1 MDEKLRLGIE
11 RIQETAGGAGLAG
24 ASRVRKRH
32 VQIIRRPR
40 MFVCD
45 VASCAWLCK
54 QFDPDN
60 TILVIDEPT
69 MGADQ
74 GNGRALGEN
83 SLTGLMVQATI
94 RAPSN
99 TGAIS
104 HPHSHPHSPPTFL
117 LTFLL
122 ISPPTFP
129 QAMIHAPYK
138 TIWSSATLPAQA
150 QLPTLVENF
159 KRQFDVG
166 NDNVRTRSPRC
177 YAAPTPIPAPTSLL
191 TSLPISLLRC
201 TSSSRCSSTSA
212 SSS

>member
-11 RIQETAGGAGLAG
+11 RVQETAGGAGLAG

-94 RAPSN
+94 RAPPIRAPFLP
-99 TGAIS
+99 TFL
-104 HPHSHPHSPPTFL
+104 HTFL
-117 LTFLL
+117 LTFPPT
-122 ISPPTFP
+122 SPPT
-129 QAMIHAPYK
+129 
-138 TIWSSATLPAQA
+138 L
-150 QLPTLVENF
+150 
-159 KRQFDVG
+159 
-166 NDNVRTRSPRC
+166 
-177 YAAPTPIPAPTSLL
+177 PIPH
-191 TSLPISLLRC
+191 
-201 TSSSRCSSTSA
+201 SRRR
-212 SSS
+212 

>member
-11 RIQETAGGAGLAG
+11 RVQETAGGAGLAG

-99 TGAIS
+99 AGAIS
-104 HPHSHPHSPPTFL
+104 YRPSCPHSCSHSPPTFL

-122 ISPPTFP
+122 TFP
-129 QAMIHAPYK
+129 IPY
-138 TIWSSATLPAQA
+138 SC
-150 QLPTLVENF
+150 
-159 KRQFDVG
+159 R
-166 NDNVRTRSPRC
+166 R
-177 YAAPTPIPAPTSLL
+177 
-191 TSLPISLLRC
+191 
-201 TSSSRCSSTSA
+201 
-212 SSS
+212 

>member
-11 RIQETAGGAGLAG
+11 RVQETAGGAGLAG

-32 VQIIRRPR
+32 VQVIRRPR
-40 MFVCD
+40 MFVTD
-45 VASCAWLCK
+45 VASSAWLCK

-94 RAPSN
+94 RAPPIRAPFLP
-99 TGAIS
+99 TFL
-104 HPHSHPHSPPTFL
+104 PTFL

-122 ISPPTFP
+122 TFP
-129 QAMIHAPYK
+129 IPY
-138 TIWSSATLPAQA
+138 SC
-150 QLPTLVENF
+150 
-159 KRQFDVG
+159 R
-166 NDNVRTRSPRC
+166 R
-177 YAAPTPIPAPTSLL
+177 
-191 TSLPISLLRC
+191 
-201 TSSSRCSSTSA
+201 
-212 SSS
+212 

>member
-11 RIQETAGGAGLAG
+11 RVQETAGGAGLAG

-74 GNGRALGEN
+74 GL
-83 SLTGLMVQATI
+83 SL
-94 RAPSN
+94 
-99 TGAIS
+99 
-104 HPHSHPHSPPTFL
+104 
-117 LTFLL
+117 
-122 ISPPTFP
+122 
-129 QAMIHAPYK
+129 IH
-138 TIWSSATLPAQA
+138 I
-150 QLPTLVENF
+150 
-159 KRQFDVG
+159 
-166 NDNVRTRSPRC
+166 
-177 YAAPTPIPAPTSLL
+177 
-191 TSLPISLLRC
+191 
-201 TSSSRCSSTSA
+201 
-212 SSS
+212 